1 MLYIPVICVN
11 VEKCKRVK
19 GWAALFLYTFTRL
32 HVYTS
37 WHICTILLTTL
48 LATSCNF
55 LSDVEPSDQL
65 SVEEVFQTA
74 NDLEAALAGAYD
86 GVQNGSLLGRNTML
100 FADLMTN
107 NADYRSGAFLNVAN
121 LQMDPTD
128 FYAENLWSQG
138 YKTINHLNAILAA
151 LGPVAAQDAS
161 LTAED
166 AARIEGEA
174 LFLRGVIYFELA
186 RLFCQPIGSGKYQ
199 DLGLPLMLAP
209 VLTAEQLQFPAR
221 STVAETYARATA
233 DIETASALLPGTSA
247 QGRANRYAAI
257 AYLARIAFQQEDYA
271 AAAALAGEIIDS
283 GNYMLAPTPD
293 AFFVHEGSSEEIWAI
308 LASASDEIEGGG
320 LSSVYHPSGPNEAFL
335 SDDLKKNGYEAIV
348 PPKQLAVLQGA
359 GYVAVDFRYAP
370 PLISHDTTRTNK
382 YENGWIENEDDAPI
396 ARLAEFLLMRAEAL
410 ARTEGIN
417 EESIALLNQVRGR
430 SLRVVDSLW
439 QAVPDGS
446 ALLLY
451 QAEDFEDE
459 AALIDAIILER
470 RVELAF
476 EGNYLHDLMR
486 RKAPARGLP
495 YDDERL
501 RLPIPQREVDANP
514 NLVQNEGY

>member
-1 MLYIPVICVN
+1 MKNIFSL
-11 VEKCKRVK
+11 
-19 GWAALFLYTFTRL
+19 LF
-32 HVYTS
+32 
-37 WHICTILLTTL
+37 TTL
-48 LATSCNF
+48 LASSCNF
-55 LSDVEPSDQL
+55 LSNVEPSDQL

-74 NDLEAALAGAYD
+74 NDLEAALTGAYD
-86 GVQNGSLLGRNTML
+86 GVQHGSLLGRNTVL

-107 NADYRSGAFLNVAN
+107 NVDYRSGAFLNVAT

-128 FYAENLWSQG
+128 FYAENLWAQG

-174 LFLRGVIYFELA
+174 RFLRGVIYFELA
-186 RLFCQPIGSGKYQ
+186 RLFCQPFGSGKYQ
-199 DLGLPLMLAP
+199 ELGLPLMLAP

-221 STVAETYARATA
+221 SSIAETYAQAIA
-233 DIETASALLPGTSA
+233 DIGKGRALLPGTSA
-247 QGRANRYAAI
+247 RGRANRYAAI

-271 AAAALAGEIIDS
+271 MATALAGEIIDS
-283 GNYMLAPTPD
+283 RRYMQTPTPEE
-293 AFFVHEGSSEEIWAI
+293 FFVSEGSSEEIWAI

-320 LSSVYHPSGPNEAFL
+320 GLSSVYHPSGPNEAYI
-335 SDDLKKNGYEAIV
+335 SEDLKKNGYEAV
-348 PPKQLAVLQGA
+348 VTPGQLAALQSA
-359 GYVAVDFRYAP
+359 GYATADFRYAP
-370 PLISHDTTRTNK
+370 PLISHDTARTNK
-382 YENGWIENEDDAPI
+382 YENGWTENEDDAPI

-410 ARTEGIN
+410 ARTEGVN

-430 SLRVVDSLW
+430 SLRVVDSLG
-439 QAVPDGS
+439 QEVPAGS

-451 QAEDFEDE
+451 QADDFADG
-459 AALIDAIILER
+459 AALIDAITLER

-486 RKAPARGLP
+486 RKEPARGLP

-514 NLVQNEGY
+514 NLVQNGGY